1 MGYKVAPLNSTF
13 MLIAILG
20 LLISIFGIYPNFSQ
34 WGAAF
39 GILFFLMFVASVI
52 STTYGDPDLEL
63 KMDALKHKKRA
74 LKKKKK

>member
-20 LLISIFGIYPNFSQ
+20 FLISVVGVYPKFPS

-39 GILFFLMFVASVI
+39 GIVFFLMFIASVV
-52 STTYGDPDLEL
+52 SATYGDPDLEL
-63 KMDALKHKKRA
+63 KMDAPKPKR
-74 LKKKKK
+74 KKKKK

>member
-13 MLIAILG
+13 MLMAILG
-20 LLISIFGIYPNFSQ
+20 LLISIFGIYPNFPQ

-39 GILFFLMFVASVI
+39 GIVFFLMFVASVI

-63 KMDALKHKKRA
+63 KMDAPKPKKKSP
-74 LKKKKK
+74 KKKK